1 MILTTSSTIPGH
13 AITES
18 KGLVKGSTIRA
29 RHVGKDIVAS
39 LRTVI
44 GGEIKEYTEM
54 MAESREEAQQRMLE
68 RAEEMGAN
76 AITDIRFNHLHG
88 HVQHVRDTGLRD
100 CGYGCQKLNGQ

>member
-1 MILTTSSTIPGH
+1 MILTTSSTIPGY

-54 MAESREEAQQRMLE
+54 MAESREEAQHRMIE
-68 RAEEMGAN
+68 RAEEIGAN
-76 AITDIRFNHLHG
+76 AITDIRFTTSMVMSNTSEILA
-88 HVQHVRDTGLRD
+88 
-100 CGYGCQKLNGQ
+100 YGTAVVAVSN

>member
-54 MAESREEAQQRMLE
+54 MAESREEAQQRMIE
-68 RAEEMGAN
+68 RAEEIGAN
-76 AITDIRFNHLHG
+76 AITDIRFTTSMVMSNTSEILA
-88 HVQHVRDTGLRD
+88 
-100 CGYGCQKLNGQ
+100 YGTAVVAVSN

>member
-54 MAESREEAQQRMLE
+54 MAESREEAQHRMIE
-68 RAEEMGAN
+68 RAEEIGAN
-76 AITDIRFNHLHG
+76 AITDIRFTTSMVMSNTSEILAYG
-88 HVQHVRDTGLRD
+88 TAVMAVRS
-100 CGYGCQKLNGQ
+100 

>member
-1 MILTTSSTIPGH
+1 MILTTSSTIPGY

-76 AITDIRFNHLHG
+76 AITDIRFTTSMVMSNTSEILA
-88 HVQHVRDTGLRD
+88 
-100 CGYGCQKLNGQ
+100 YGTAVVAVSN

>member
-1 MILTTSSTIPGH
+1 MILTTSSTIPGY

-29 RHVGKDIVAS
+29 RHVGKDIVAP

-54 MAESREEAQQRMLE
+54 MAESREEAQHRMIE
-68 RAEEMGAN
+68 RAEEIGAN
-76 AITDIRFNHLHG
+76 AITDIRFTTSMVMSNTSEILAYG
-88 HVQHVRDTGLRD
+88 TAVMAVRS
-100 CGYGCQKLNGQ
+100 

>member
-54 MAESREEAQQRMLE
+54 MAESREEAQRRMLE

-76 AITDIRFNHLHG
+76 AITDIRFTTSMVMSNTSEILA
-88 HVQHVRDTGLRD
+88 
-100 CGYGCQKLNGQ
+100 YGTAVMAVGS

>member
-1 MILTTSSTIPGH
+1 MILTTSSTIPGY

-44 GGEIKEYTEM
+44 GGEIKEYTGM
-54 MAESREEAQQRMLE
+54 MAESREEAQHRMIE

-76 AITDIRFNHLHG
+76 AITDIRFTTSMVMSNTSEILAYG
-88 HVQHVRDTGLRD
+88 TAVMAVR
-100 CGYGCQKLNGQ
+100 N

>member
-1 MILTTSSTIPGH
+1 MILTTSSTIPGY

-54 MAESREEAQQRMLE
+54 MAESREEAQQRMIE
-68 RAEEMGAN
+68 RAEEIGAN
-76 AITDIRFNHLHG
+76 AITNIRFTTSMVMSNTSEILAYG
-88 HVQHVRDTGLRD
+88 TAVMAVR
-100 CGYGCQKLNGQ
+100 N

>member
-1 MILTTSSTIPGH
+1 MIFTTSSTIPGH
-13 AITES
+13 AMTES

-54 MAESREEAQQRMLE
+54 MAESREEAQQRMIE
-68 RAEEMGAN
+68 RAEEIGAN
-76 AITDIRFNHLHG
+76 AITDIRFTTSMVMSNTSEILASG
-88 HVQHVRDTGLRD
+88 TAVMAVRS
-100 CGYGCQKLNGQ
+100 

>member
-1 MILTTSSTIPGH
+1 MILTTSSTIPGY

-54 MAESREEAQQRMLE
+54 MAESREEAQQRMIE
-68 RAEEMGAN
+68 RAEEIGAN
-76 AITDIRFNHLHG
+76 AITDIRFTTSMVMSNTSEILASG
-88 HVQHVRDTGLRD
+88 TAVMAVRS
-100 CGYGCQKLNGQ
+100 

>member
-1 MILTTSSTIPGH
+1 MILTTSSTIPGY

-68 RAEEMGAN
+68 RATEIGAN
-76 AITDIRFNHLHG
+76 AITDIRFTTSMVMSNTSEILAYG
-88 HVQHVRDTGLRD
+88 TAVMAVRS
-100 CGYGCQKLNGQ
+100 

>member
-1 MILTTSSTIPGH
+1 MILTTSSTIPGY

-39 LRTVI
+39 LRAVI

-76 AITDIRFNHLHG
+76 AITDIRFTTSMVMSNTSEILAYG
-88 HVQHVRDTGLRD
+88 TAVMAVRS
-100 CGYGCQKLNGQ
+100 

>member
-1 MILTTSSTIPGH
+1 MILTTSSTIPGY

-54 MAESREEAQQRMLE
+54 MAESREEAQQRMIE
-68 RAEEMGAN
+68 RAEEIGAN
-76 AITDIRFNHLHG
+76 AITDIRFTTSMVMSNTSEILAYG
-88 HVQHVRDTGLRD
+88 TAVMTVRS
-100 CGYGCQKLNGQ
+100 

>member
-54 MAESREEAQQRMLE
+54 MAESREEAEHRMIE
-68 RAEEMGAN
+68 RAEEIGAN
-76 AITDIRFNHLHG
+76 AITDIRFTTSMVMSNTSEILA
-88 HVQHVRDTGLRD
+88 
-100 CGYGCQKLNGQ
+100 YGTAVMAVGS

>member
-1 MILTTSSTIPGH
+1 MILTTSSTIPGY

-54 MAESREEAQQRMLE
+54 MAESREEAKQRMIE
-68 RAEEMGAN
+68 RAEEIGAN
-76 AITDIRFNHLHG
+76 AITDIRFTTSMVMSNTSEILAYG
-88 HVQHVRDTGLRD
+88 TVVRAVRT
-100 CGYGCQKLNGQ
+100 

>member
-1 MILTTSSTIPGH
+1 MILTTSSTIPGY

-68 RAEEMGAN
+68 RAAEIGAN
-76 AITDIRFNHLHG
+76 AITDIRFTTSMVMSNTSEILAFG
-88 HVQHVRDTGLRD
+88 TAVMTG
-100 CGYGCQKLNGQ
+100 GS

>member
-1 MILTTSSTIPGH
+1 MILTTSSTVPGH
-13 AITES
+13 AITEV

-29 RHVGKDIVAS
+29 RHVGKDIIAG

-54 MAESREEAQQRMLE
+54 MAESREEAQQRMID

-76 AITDIRFNHLHG
+76 AITDVRFTTSMVMSNTSEILAYG
-88 HVQHVRDTGLRD
+88 TAVVTVRS
-100 CGYGCQKLNGQ
+100 

>member
-1 MILTTSSTIPGH
+1 MILTTSSTIPGY

-18 KGLVKGSTIRA
+18 KGLVKGSTIHA

-76 AITDIRFNHLHG
+76 AITDIRFTTSMVMSNTSEILAYG
-88 HVQHVRDTGLRD
+88 TAVMTVRS
-100 CGYGCQKLNGQ
+100 

>member
-13 AITES
+13 ATTES

-54 MAESREEAQQRMLE
+54 MAESREEAQQRMIE
-68 RAEEMGAN
+68 WAEEIGAN
-76 AITDIRFNHLHG
+76 AITDIRFTTSMVMSNTSEILAYG
-88 HVQHVRDTGLRD
+88 TAVMAVRS
-100 CGYGCQKLNGQ
+100 

>member
-1 MILTTSSTIPGH
+1 MILTTSSNIPGYT
-13 AITES
+13 ITET

-68 RAEEMGAN
+68 RAEEIEAN
-76 AITDIRFNHLHG
+76 AITDIRFTTSMVMSNTSEILAYG
-88 HVQHVRDTGLRD
+88 TAVMAVRS
-100 CGYGCQKLNGQ
+100 

>member
-1 MILTTSSTIPGH
+1 MILTTSSTIPGY

-54 MAESREEAQQRMLE
+54 MAESREEAQHRMIE
-68 RAEEMGAN
+68 RAEEIGAN
-76 AITDIRFNHLHG
+76 AITGIRFTTSMVMSNTSEILAYG
-88 HVQHVRDTGLRD
+88 TAVMAVRS
-100 CGYGCQKLNGQ
+100 

>member
-1 MILTTSSTIPGH
+1 MILTTSSTIPGY

-68 RAEEMGAN
+68 RAEEMSAN
-76 AITDIRFNHLHG
+76 AITDIRFTTSMVMSNTSEILAYG
-88 HVQHVRDTGLRD
+88 TAVMAVRR
-100 CGYGCQKLNGQ
+100 

>member
-1 MILTTSSTIPGH
+1 MILTTSSTIPGY
-13 AITES
+13 AITKS

-44 GGEIKEYTEM
+44 GGEIKEYTGM
-54 MAESREEAQQRMLE
+54 MAESREEAQHRMIE

-76 AITDIRFNHLHG
+76 AITDIRFTTSMVMSNTSEILAYG
-88 HVQHVRDTGLRD
+88 TAVMAVRS
-100 CGYGCQKLNGQ
+100 